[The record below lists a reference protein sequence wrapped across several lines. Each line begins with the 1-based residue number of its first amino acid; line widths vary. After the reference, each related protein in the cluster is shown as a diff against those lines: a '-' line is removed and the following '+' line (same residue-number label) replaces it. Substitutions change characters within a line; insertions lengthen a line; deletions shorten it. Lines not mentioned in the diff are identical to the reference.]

1 MDMTTPPHPQAPEQ
15 HSGMARVV
23 ARNIKAL
30 IERRHQENR
39 RKGRQDRIAD
49 AITRF
54 TGSMTF
60 VYLHLTIFAVWILI
74 NLGWLPL
81 VEPFDPSFVVLA
93 MVASV
98 EAIFLST
105 FVLISQN
112 RMNALADKRADLD
125 LQVSLLSEH
134 EITHL
139 IQLVTAIAHRM
150 GLEESRN
157 PELHELARDVAPEK
171 VLDEIELHE
180 QQFSDNASGPA
191 AGAEAAPQA
200 GDRPGARND
209 AKNDAQNDA
218 THDDDGRPPALSTAP

>member
-1 MDMTTPPHPQAPEQ
+1 MDTSTPPHPPAPEQ

-30 IERRHQENR
+30 IERRHQEDL
-39 RKGRQDRIAD
+39 RKSRQDRIAD
-49 AITRF
+49 TITRF

-60 VYLHLTIFAVWILI
+60 VYLHLTIFGAWIFI

-81 VEPFDPSFVVLA
+81 AEPFDPSFVILA

-112 RMNALADKRADLD
+112 RMTALADKRADLD

-134 EITHL
+134 EITQL

-150 GLEESRN
+150 GLDESRN

-180 QQFSDNASGPA
+180 QQFLDRASAPPASD
-191 AGAEAAPQA
+191 E
-200 GDRPGARND
+200 PGARND
-209 AKNDAQNDA
+209 SDE
-218 THDDDGRPPALSTAP
+218 